1 MSEEVRSGIRED
13 FMKSKFFGH
22 ALDEATAKTKNQHVI
37 QYISYWRRG
46 RVLRKFW
53 GIVPI
58 TAQDAKTIY
67 EADKASL
74 LYLTDGD
81 EVVLHKGHMGM
92 GGDGASVISGGNTG
106 VGARY
111 KEKVVIAILR
121 CSQTQL
127 CPSMRCTRSWCGSV
141 AGEGG
146 ESLMRTCMK
155 FLSWMTDSLR
165 KLLPDLVILIE
176 IEGVQWL
183 ETATCER
190 GFSLRTQ
197 ILTAQRYSMGDS
209 LLACLMMICS
219 NGPSLHEKEEV
230 EKFLLA
236 VVARFKAFKKRVPS
250 NSCGGKRPQRASAS
264 KAKSSVLS
272 QLSGLENV
280 VFNDFIDE
288 ELDSEDVS
296 EQRASASLPD
306 SVPIESEEE
315 RAAREAD
322 EMAALDSVGDYEA
335 DPNVMLEDVPQDIV
349 IKTLKVSCAC
359 VPVLVFA
366 CVCVCACARRRYV
379 FVRICI
385 CIF

>member
-1 MSEEVRSGIRED
+1 
-13 FMKSKFFGH
+13 
-22 ALDEATAKTKNQHVI
+22 
-37 QYISYWRRG
+37 
-46 RVLRKFW
+46 
-53 GIVPI
+53 
-58 TAQDAKTIY
+58 
-67 EADKASL
+67 
-74 LYLTDGD
+74 
-81 EVVLHKGHMGM
+81 
-92 GGDGASVISGGNTG
+92 
-106 VGARY
+106 
-111 KEKVVIAILR
+111 
-121 CSQTQL
+121 
-127 CPSMRCTRSWCGSV
+127 
-141 AGEGG
+141 
-146 ESLMRTCMK
+146 
-155 FLSWMTDSLR
+155 
-165 KLLPDLVILIE
+165 
-176 IEGVQWL
+176 
-183 ETATCER
+183 
-190 GFSLRTQ
+190 
-197 ILTAQRYSMGDS
+197 MGDS

-230 EKFLLA
+230 EKFLHA
-236 VVARFKAFKKRVPS
+236 VAARFKAFMKRMPS
-250 NSCGGKRPQRASAS
+250 HSRGGKRPQRASAS
-264 KAKSSVLS
+264 KAKSAVLS

-280 VFNDFIDE
+280 VFNDFIDD

-322 EMAALDSVGDYEA
+322 EMAALDAVGDYEA

>member
-1 MSEEVRSGIRED
+1 MWERGWGGGGKSDEDLYEVIIMD
-13 FMKSKFFGH
+13 
-22 ALDEATAKTKNQHVI
+22 
-37 QYISYWRRG
+37 
-46 RVLRKFW
+46 
-53 GIVPI
+53 
-58 TAQDAKTIY
+58 
-67 EADKASL
+67 
-74 LYLTDGD
+74 
-81 EVVLHKGHMGM
+81 
-92 GGDGASVISGGNTG
+92 
-106 VGARY
+106 
-111 KEKVVIAILR
+111 
-121 CSQTQL
+121 
-127 CPSMRCTRSWCGSV
+127 
-141 AGEGG
+141 
-146 ESLMRTCMK
+146 
-155 FLSWMTDSLR
+155 DSLR
-165 KLLPDLVILIE
+165 KLLPNLVILIE

-190 GFSLRTQ
+190 GISLRTQ
-197 ILTAQRYSMGDS
+197 ILTAQRHRMGDS

-219 NGPSLHEKEEV
+219 NCPSLHEKEEV
-230 EKFLLA
+230 EKFLFA
-236 VVARFKAFKKRVPS
+236 VVARFKAFKKRVPA

-280 VFNDFIDE
+280 VFNDLIFFSARTNKRHHHHHDFIDA

-296 EQRASASLPD
+296 EQRASASFPD

-322 EMAALDSVGDYEA
+322 EMASLDAVGDYEA
-335 DPNVMLEDVPQDIV
+335 DPNVMLENVPQDIV

-366 CVCVCACARRRYV
+366 CVCVCACVRATLICVDV

>member
-1 MSEEVRSGIRED
+1 
-13 FMKSKFFGH
+13 
-22 ALDEATAKTKNQHVI
+22 
-37 QYISYWRRG
+37 
-46 RVLRKFW
+46 
-53 GIVPI
+53 
-58 TAQDAKTIY
+58 
-67 EADKASL
+67 
-74 LYLTDGD
+74 
-81 EVVLHKGHMGM
+81 
-92 GGDGASVISGGNTG
+92 
-106 VGARY
+106 
-111 KEKVVIAILR
+111 
-121 CSQTQL
+121 
-127 CPSMRCTRSWCGSV
+127 
-141 AGEGG
+141 
-146 ESLMRTCMK
+146 
-155 FLSWMTDSLR
+155 
-165 KLLPDLVILIE
+165 
-176 IEGVQWL
+176 
-183 ETATCER
+183 
-190 GFSLRTQ
+190 
-197 ILTAQRYSMGDS
+197 MGDS

-250 NSCGGKRPQRASAS
+250 NSFVGKRPQGASAS

-280 VFNDFIDE
+280 VFNDFIDD

-322 EMAALDSVGDYEA
+322 EMAALDAVGDYEA

-366 CVCVCACARRRYV
+366 CVCV
-379 FVRICI
+379 FVRARDVDMCS
-385 CIF
+385 